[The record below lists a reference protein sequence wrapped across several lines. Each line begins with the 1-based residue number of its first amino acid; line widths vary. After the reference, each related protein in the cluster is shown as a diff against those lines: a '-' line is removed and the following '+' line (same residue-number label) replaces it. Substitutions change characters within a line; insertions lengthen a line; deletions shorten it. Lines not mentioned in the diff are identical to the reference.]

1 MPHLLNAAVKSGLEG
16 FVNPD
21 HSPAKK
27 DSYIDLAAV
36 LISFVISLIILSLVG
51 QLLWNNVIVD
61 LFTCVRPS
69 KSIWNILGL
78 FVFVSLLL

>member
-1 MPHLLNAAVKSGLEG
+1 MPQLLNAAVKSGLEG

-21 HSPAKK
+21 NSPAKK
-27 DSYIDLAAV
+27 DSYIELASV
-36 LISFVISLIILSLVG
+36 LIAFAISLIILSLIG

-78 FVFVSLLL
+78 FVFISLVL